1 MNGGN
6 GLIILTSK
14 TGLSAMRNYVP
25 RGILTIQPQ
34 GISLAKEFYKPQ
46 YEANTGLNLQQDLR
60 TTIHWESCIVT
71 DESGNASIKFFTS
84 DEQGKYWIRIE
95 GLDLRGRIRH
105 KLLEVE
111 VK

>member
-1 MNGGN
+1 
-6 GLIILTSK
+6 
-14 TGLSAMRNYVP
+14 GLSAMRNYVP

-46 YEANTGLNLQQDLR
+46 YEANTELNLQRDLR
-60 TTIHWESCIVT
+60 TTIHWESGIVT

-84 DEQGKYWIRIE
+84 DEKGKYLIRIE
-95 GLDLRGRIRH
+95 GLELRRGIGH